1 MALHSSRYVR
11 DTLEHDPDTMFQLR
25 LDEVQVFDRMG
36 VQSKRRLSFPSRLAD
51 IRESAW
57 QQEQARMRQGR
68 DRDDGWRRIQ
78 VCVEDNSGSDSEA
91 RNISERRNENRLS
104 SHHGRDKGRTY
115 KSHNKQSMPFYED
128 YVNAASQHRM
138 TSSYVEHHGMMTEP
152 PPALFTYHNVQKKS
166 CLVEES
172 EEEEREEE
180 SEFFESEEDFVEA
193 CVVEEEEEEIGE
205 EADLGDDCGRGREMS
220 PSSSVKSLQAEAR
233 RRFSVG
239 DPCFQFPSQPY
250 VDSPASLYIQ
260 PEDRLNYILEEEE
273 EEVGSEHEEEDEEE
287 ERITFSIEEEEEED
301 YGRYSLSDCE
311 GTPTYIVEEE
321 EEQEERFIPIV
332 IEDGGREKSFHPK
345 LSPNHKEL
353 ARETN
358 PQDLLTRQEKAAEI
372 GAMMRQRREDMGSR
386 LRRNTR
392 DENVSAIGDLIKD
405 LSAELEQLKENRRV
419 LESLRR
425 HSSTE
430 APVMAKPPKGQSS
443 GGGVIS
449 DRVRRPPAR
458 AEFTTYADLLETMC
472 PTSMPRAHRQSSSTA
487 HRQPV
492 TSRRH
497 SSVVIPK
504 TSSLVSNQQDINKK
518 LFPTKRFSPTR
529 GSLIDNAFPLVKEEK
544 EQMCETY
551 SCDQLVTRRSLS
563 VDSLDS
569 ATSHSPSSSKSSLSS
584 TESISDT
591 LSDLSSESELM
602 SDPASCD
609 ELWLLP
615 QQVLAMD
622 VDVLQAELPLS
633 GTSAEDLRAEDLRF
647 ARASPS
653 KSTFWMYSVVQ
664 GRLRSC

>member
-1 MALHSSRYVR
+1 
-11 DTLEHDPDTMFQLR
+11 
-25 LDEVQVFDRMG
+25 MG
-36 VQSKRRLSFPSRLAD
+36 
-51 IRESAW
+51 
-57 QQEQARMRQGR
+57 
-68 DRDDGWRRIQ
+68 
-78 VCVEDNSGSDSEA
+78 
-91 RNISERRNENRLS
+91 
-104 SHHGRDKGRTY
+104 
-115 KSHNKQSMPFYED
+115 
-128 YVNAASQHRM
+128 
-138 TSSYVEHHGMMTEP
+138 
-152 PPALFTYHNVQKKS
+152 
-166 CLVEES
+166 
-172 EEEEREEE
+172 
-180 SEFFESEEDFVEA
+180 
-193 CVVEEEEEEIGE
+193 
-205 EADLGDDCGRGREMS
+205 
-220 PSSSVKSLQAEAR
+220 
-233 RRFSVG
+233 
-239 DPCFQFPSQPY
+239 
-250 VDSPASLYIQ
+250 
-260 PEDRLNYILEEEE
+260 
-273 EEVGSEHEEEDEEE
+273 
-287 ERITFSIEEEEEED
+287 
-301 YGRYSLSDCE
+301 

-358 PQDLLTRQEKAAEI
+358 PQDLPSRQEKAAEI
-372 GAMMRQRREDMGSR
+372 GALMRQRREDMGSR

-472 PTSMPRAHRQSSSTA
+472 PTSRPGAHRQSSSSA

-529 GSLIDNAFPLVKEEK
+529 GSLIGNAFTGMKEEK
-544 EQMCETY
+544 EQVCETY

-584 TESISDT
+584 AESISDT
-591 LSDLSSESELM
+591 FGLVER
-602 SDPASCD
+602 
-609 ELWLLP
+609 
-615 QQVLAMD
+615 VG
-622 VDVLQAELPLS
+622 V
-633 GTSAEDLRAEDLRF
+633 
-647 ARASPS
+647 
-653 KSTFWMYSVVQ
+653 
-664 GRLRSC
+664 

>member
-1 MALHSSRYVR
+1 M
-11 DTLEHDPDTMFQLR
+11 
-25 LDEVQVFDRMG
+25 
-36 VQSKRRLSFPSRLAD
+36 
-51 IRESAW
+51 
-57 QQEQARMRQGR
+57 
-68 DRDDGWRRIQ
+68 
-78 VCVEDNSGSDSEA
+78 
-91 RNISERRNENRLS
+91 
-104 SHHGRDKGRTY
+104 
-115 KSHNKQSMPFYED
+115 
-128 YVNAASQHRM
+128 
-138 TSSYVEHHGMMTEP
+138 
-152 PPALFTYHNVQKKS
+152 
-166 CLVEES
+166 EE
-172 EEEEREEE
+172 
-180 SEFFESEEDFVEA
+180 
-193 CVVEEEEEEIGE
+193 GE
-205 EADLGDDCGRGREMS
+205 E
-220 PSSSVKSLQAEAR
+220 
-233 RRFSVG
+233 
-239 DPCFQFPSQPY
+239 
-250 VDSPASLYIQ
+250 
-260 PEDRLNYILEEEE
+260 
-273 EEVGSEHEEEDEEE
+273 
-287 ERITFSIEEEEEED
+287 
-301 YGRYSLSDCE
+301 
-311 GTPTYIVEEE
+311 
-321 EEQEERFIPIV
+321 EERFIPIV
-332 IEDGGREKSFHPK
+332 IEDGGRGNSFQPN
-345 LSPNHKEL
+345 LPPNHKEL

-358 PQDLLTRQEKAAEI
+358 PQDLLTCQEKAAEI

-392 DENVSAIGDLIKD
+392 DESVSAIGDLIKD

-430 APVMAKPPKGQSS
+430 APVVAKPPKGQSS

-472 PTSMPRAHRQSSSTA
+472 KTSTPPAHRQSSSTA

-529 GSLIDNAFPLVKEEK
+529 GSLIGNAFPLVKEEK
-544 EQMCETY
+544 EQVFETY

-584 TESISDT
+584 TESMSDT
-591 LSDLSSESELM
+591 GSDLSSESELM

-622 VDVLQAELPLS
+622 VDLLQVRQRKCEGIQHL
-633 GTSAEDLRAEDLRF
+633 D
-647 ARASPS
+647 S
-653 KSTFWMYSVVQ
+653 K
-664 GRLRSC
+664 